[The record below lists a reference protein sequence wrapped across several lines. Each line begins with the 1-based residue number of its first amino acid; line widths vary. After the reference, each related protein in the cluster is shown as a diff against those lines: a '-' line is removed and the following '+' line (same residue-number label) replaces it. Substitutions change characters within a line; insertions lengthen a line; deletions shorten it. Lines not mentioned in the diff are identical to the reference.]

1 MDKRLERILPRVQ
14 KPARYVGGEFNAI
27 MKDKSKVDTRIAF
40 CFPDT
45 YEIGMSNLGMRILYG
60 VMNNMEG
67 VWCERCYAPWGD
79 MEEEMRKADMP
90 LFALESGDPITDFDI
105 VAFSVG
111 YEMAF
116 PAILN
121 MLDLAG
127 IPIHSAERTGL
138 TPLVIGP
145 GVKTGMDIKYDNPRE
160 VGADRIVNAV
170 AAYEK
175 FGGPVIIIDF
185 GTATT
190 FCAVDKKGT
199 YLGGA
204 ICPGI
209 GISTD
214 ALVQRT
220 AKLPRIEVVR
230 TDKVICR
237 NTVESMQA
245 GVFYGFVGQVDG
257 IVARMRKEL
266 GCKAKVVATG
276 GLAVIVAPAT
286 DAIDVVEP
294 MLTLEG
300 LRIIYD
306 RNR

>member
-1 MDKRLERILPRVQ
+1 MCQ
-14 KPARYVGGEFNAI
+14 RYF
-27 MKDKSKVDTRIAF
+27 
-40 CFPDT
+40 
-45 YEIGMSNLGMRILYG
+45 
-60 VMNNMEG
+60 
-67 VWCERCYAPWGD
+67 
-79 MEEEMRKADMP
+79 
-90 LFALESGDPITDFDI
+90 
-105 VAFSVG
+105 
-111 YEMAF
+111 
-116 PAILN
+116 
-121 MLDLAG
+121 
-127 IPIHSAERTGL
+127 GL

-306 RNR
+306 RNC

>member
-1 MDKRLERILPRVQ
+1 MTDRLRTTDEYGVLIRNLFYLNGVNSDEIDAIIISSVVPPVMPTLERMCQ
-14 KPARYVGGEFNAI
+14 RYF
-27 MKDKSKVDTRIAF
+27 
-40 CFPDT
+40 
-45 YEIGMSNLGMRILYG
+45 
-60 VMNNMEG
+60 
-67 VWCERCYAPWGD
+67 
-79 MEEEMRKADMP
+79 
-90 LFALESGDPITDFDI
+90 
-105 VAFSVG
+105 
-111 YEMAF
+111 
-116 PAILN
+116 
-121 MLDLAG
+121 
-127 IPIHSAERTGL
+127 GL

-220 AKLPRIEVVR
+220 AKLPRIEVVS

-306 RNR
+306 RNH